1 MKVKELKEDLV
12 TCNDDLE
19 VRVMRDG
26 DIPCSEAHQVEGA
39 YIICEATEDFKSFDG
54 VYLIWDDE

>member
-1 MKVKELKEDLV
+1 MKVKELKEYLV

-39 YIICEATEDFKSFDG
+39 YIICEAT
-54 VYLIWDDE
+54 